1 MVVEEIIAALRDLKG
16 EGLAILL
23 VEQNLNLALSLA
35 DRHLI
40 MSKGVVCFSG
50 STQELENNEEITRTY
65 LAV

>member
-50 STQELENNEEITRTY
+50 SSQELASNEEITRTY